1 MGDSRR
7 EQVKTEAIERMARA
21 IYEYGMMAECDA
33 WKDLSD
39 YKRQDFYGMAEDAF
53 KAEHQPE

>member
-1 MGDSRR
+1 M
-7 EQVKTEAIERMARA
+7 KTEAIERMAKA

-53 KAEHQPE
+53 KAEHGSE